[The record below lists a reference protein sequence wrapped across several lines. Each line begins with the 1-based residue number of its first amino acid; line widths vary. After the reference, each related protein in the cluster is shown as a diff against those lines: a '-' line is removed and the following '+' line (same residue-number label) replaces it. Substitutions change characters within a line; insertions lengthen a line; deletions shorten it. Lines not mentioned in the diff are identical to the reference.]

1 MQLLK
6 SNQSFNFMTFYNPN
20 IQSVFDSDSS
30 LSAVLHDF
38 HFSNFSLAIY
48 HFRFDKYPVVDF
60 TSITLDEQTNSCSL
74 AFVSSFQL
82 ANMAIVDVNF
92 YTCFLDIV
100 SKSYQL
106 HISTFAEY
114 MRCNE
119 RISNKASYSDN
130 VYIKDRIFDFIE
142 LLLYSDIAN
151 AADNCQR
158 HDFHKYL
165 DKKDASLR
173 FPVYTT
179 LYERLKLFN
188 YLFDNIRFQVSNIRI
203 SPVSSIIYFDFS
215 LWL

>member
-6 SNQSFNFMTFYNPN
+6 SNQFFNFMTFYNPN
-20 IQSVFDSDSS
+20 IQSVFDNDSS
-30 LSAVLHDF
+30 LSAVF
-38 HFSNFSLAIY
+38 HNFHLSSISLATY

-60 TSITLDEQTNSCSL
+60 TSISLDEQTNSCL
-74 AFVSSFQL
+74 LDFVSSFQL

-100 SKSYQL
+100 SKAYQL
-106 HISTFAEY
+106 HISTFADY
-114 MRCNE
+114 IRCDE
-119 RISNKASYSDN
+119 RMSYKASYSDN

-151 AADNCQR
+151 AANNSQR

-165 DKKDASLR
+165 DKNDASLR